1 MNIFKSFASIFLALF
16 GCYEILLF
24 SFYFATLNIRNLP
37 ISLYYFALFIPS
49 TYFIYLIII
58 NILVIIIPIEIFLYK
73 KYIKNPIK
81 FRINNIVVKILF
93 FTGFIFSLLN
103 FIILDLYLAY
113 LAIGSYIFK
122 A

>member
-1 MNIFKSFASIFLALF
+1 MIIH
-16 GCYEILLF
+16 ILL
-24 SFYFATLNIRNLP
+24 
-37 ISLYYFALFIPS
+37 
-49 TYFIYLIII
+49 
-58 NILVIIIPIEIFLYK
+58 VIMLIEIFLYR

-81 FRINNIVVKILF
+81 FEINNTVVKILF

-103 FIILDLYLAY
+103 FIIVDLYLAY